1 VGELKNENKK
11 LREQIYARIGKAK
24 VESIMN
30 EKRAR
35 SRECFLAAIKNPSN
49 RVVDDS
55 TIIFLKSL
63 QKKLPS
69 H

>member
-1 VGELKNENKK
+1 MEELRNENKK
-11 LREQIYARIGKAK
+11 LREQIYAMIGKAK
-24 VESIMN
+24 VESILN

-35 SRECFLAAIKNPSN
+35 PRECFLDAVKNPSN

-55 TIIFLKSL
+55 TIVFLKSL
-63 QKKLPS
+63 QKNLPS